1 MKNFNFAVKIFSGTL
16 FICPILMISMMPV
29 NAAPDSCKNSAITVK
44 EIESVDL
51 QNMYSLQSN
60 LEIHTTSFNQLSSQK
75 NLYSNLKNTNLG
87 SEYNKNVNEQNGLSK
102 QDANKIDSYNTVMNY
117 ISPDTNIAFMNCQ

>member
-16 FICPILMISMMPV
+16 FICPILMTSMIPV
-29 NAAPDSCKNSAITVK
+29 NAAPNSCKNSAITVK

-60 LEIHTTSFNQLSSQK
+60 LELHTISFNQLSSQE
-75 NLYSNLKNTNLG
+75 NLYSNLKNTNLVG
-87 SEYNKNVNEQNGLSK
+87 EYNKNVNEQNGLSK
-102 QDANKIDSYNTVMNY
+102 QDANKIDSYNTIMNY